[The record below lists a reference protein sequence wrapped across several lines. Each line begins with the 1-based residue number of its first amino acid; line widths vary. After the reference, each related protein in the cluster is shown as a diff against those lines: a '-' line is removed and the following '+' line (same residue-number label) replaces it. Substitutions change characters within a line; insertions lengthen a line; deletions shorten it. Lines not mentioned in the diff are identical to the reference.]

1 MTSTDRARK
10 ANTVGAASAIL
21 QEDNTV
27 LALTGELSFT
37 TAPDL
42 LDSQQDLFNR
52 RDQLIIDCQQVS
64 RSDSAGLALLIEWLR
79 QAKRYNCQLSFRNLP
94 QQLLDIARVSG
105 VESLL
110 PH

>member
-1 MTSTDRARK
+1 MASTDNTIPAGS
-10 ANTVGAASAIL
+10 ANAVL

-27 LALTGELSFT
+27 LALSGELNFE

-42 LDSQQDLFNR
+42 LNSQQDLFDR
-52 RDQLIIDCQQVS
+52 RDQLIIDCRQVS

-79 QAKRYNCQLSFRNLP
+79 QAKRYQCQLSFRNLP

-105 VESLL
+105 VETLL